1 MYYNPQWGVVTS
13 QGAGTTKKL
22 NSCLRY
28 DNYYSDVD
36 LIKLGQEA
44 LVFGTEL
51 RSILVI
57 PVSDDTLSAA
67 IALTIERLNK
77 EIRYEYSFETWTND
91 ESIWSFQFVRFE
103 PRQFR
108 PMCGAKKTPRRFRGL
123 GI

>member
-1 MYYNPQWGVVTS
+1 MIFFRTGLTLSHIVDMYYNPQWGVVAS

-36 LIKLGQEA
+36 LVKLGQEA

-77 EIRYEYSFETWTND
+77 EIRYEYSLET
-91 ESIWSFQFVRFE
+91 
-103 PRQFR
+103 
-108 PMCGAKKTPRRFRGL
+108 
-123 GI
+123 